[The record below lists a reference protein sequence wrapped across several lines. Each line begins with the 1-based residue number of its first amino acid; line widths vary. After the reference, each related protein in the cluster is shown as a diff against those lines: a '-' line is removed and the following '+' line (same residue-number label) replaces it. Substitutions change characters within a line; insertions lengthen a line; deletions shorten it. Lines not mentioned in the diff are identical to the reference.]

1 MIDWGMSISW
11 KHSKII
17 DQDQT
22 KEARRKKMI
31 IDEIKGAACLN
42 NNQHGAE
49 KGRWNQKAEN
59 NWDRLAYLEEEE
71 GRGQAGEGGRGR
83 R

>member
-1 MIDWGMSISW
+1 
-11 KHSKII
+11 
-17 DQDQT
+17 
-22 KEARRKKMI
+22 MI